1 MSVSV
6 HPTVNRTAAAGS
18 ALFHLLLLLW
28 LGQVKPGEA
37 RREEPRPERKRVITH
52 LIDPPTE
59 LTQRAKN
66 RGPLSKELV
75 AEAILPRPQVRQ
87 PAPAPLEK
95 KGAAAPR
102 SQAPIPPA
110 PQVAKIQA
118 TPEPPKIEIAAKEMA
133 KLPQASP
140 PPPLVEKPKL
150 AFETPQAQAAP
161 VPKAAIN
168 PALVAQNPIQDAVRS
183 ISRNGASG
191 SQAVGDAAAELEATG
206 PGLNLPPSAGRP
218 RSSLELKSDPMGVDF
233 KPYLVRVLATV
244 RRNWFAIYPETA
256 RMGQRGRVLV
266 EFAVAPDGTITK
278 VVFAQQSGSRSL
290 DEAAVAALSASNRL
304 PPLPTDFKGNR
315 VVLQFTF
322 SYNMA
327 VR

>member
-1 MSVSV
+1 MS
-6 HPTVNRTAAAGS
+6 PQLNRAAIAGS
-18 ALFHLLLLLW
+18 ALFHLLLVLW
-28 LGQVKPGEA
+28 LAQVKPSA
-37 RREEPRPERKRVITH
+37 PQPDQPEPKRVVTH

-59 LTQRAKN
+59 LTQRARN
-66 RGPLSKELV
+66 RGPLSKELI
-75 AEAILPRPQVRQ
+75 AEAIQPRPQIRK
-87 PAPAPLEK
+87 PAPAPV
-95 KGAAAPR
+95 ARQAAPGPR
-102 SQAPIPPA
+102 PQAPTPP
-110 PQVAKIQA
+110 PQFAKTQA
-118 TPEPPKIEIAAKEMA
+118 APEPPKIEIAARERA
-133 KLPQASP
+133 PLPQAAP
-140 PPPLVEKPKL
+140 PPPAEKPKL

-161 VPKAAIN
+161 VPKEAIN
-168 PALVAQNPIQDAVRS
+168 PALVAQNSIQDAVRN
-183 ISRNGASG
+183 IARTGASG
-191 SQAVGDAAAELEATG
+191 SQSVGDAAAELEATG

-233 KPYLVRVLATV
+233 KPYLVRVLTTV
-244 RRNWFAIYPETA
+244 RRNWFAVYPEAA

-278 VVFAQQSGSRSL
+278 VVFSQQSGSRPL

-304 PPLPTDFKGNR
+304 PPLPADFKGNR

>member
-1 MSVSV
+1 MTFS
-6 HPTVNRTAAAGS
+6 VNRTAAAGS
-18 ALFHLLLLLW
+18 ALFHLLLLFW
-28 LGQVKPGEA
+28 LGEVKPGEA
-37 RREEPRPERKRVITH
+37 RRQELPPERKRVITH

-66 RGPLSKELV
+66 HGPLSKELV

-95 KGAAAPR
+95 KGTAAPR
-102 SQAPIPPA
+102 AQASLPPTPPA

-118 TPEPPKIEIAAKEMA
+118 APEPPKIEIVAKEMA
-133 KLPQASP
+133 KLPQASSP
-140 PPPLVEKPKL
+140 PPPVEKPKL

-161 VPKAAIN
+161 VPKAAVN
-168 PALVAQNPIQDAVRS
+168 PALVAQNPIQDAVRN